1 VNLKVYNT
9 ITRKKE
15 VFQPLENN
23 TVKIYNCGPTVYTYA
38 HIGNFRTFIFDD
50 TLRRVLEFLGYRVRQ
65 IMNITDV
72 GHMTTDDDIDAGE
85 GKDKLQEQ
93 AQKEN
98 KDPLQ
103 IARFY
108 EEAFLED
115 FDRLGLL
122 RPEAFPR
129 ASEHIAEMIEFVE
142 QLLAKGV
149 AYQIDEEVFFDLGQF
164 PAYGQLSGNTLAELR
179 AGHRVEVDKRK
190 KSPFD
195 FYLWKSDP
203 KHLMQWPS
211 PWNQHGF
218 PGWHLECSVMSMK
231 YLGET
236 LDIHTGGEDN
246 IFPHHEDEIAQSEAL
261 TGKPFSRYWMHVR
274 HLLVNNEKMSKSKGN
289 FYPVRDLIDKGWRGN
304 EIRYSLI
311 SGHYR
316 QNLNF
321 TEQALEDARKA
332 LRRVTDFIA
341 SMQAKNG
348 PGTESRVAQ
357 ALEKSETEFRAAI
370 CDDINIAGALGAMFN
385 LVREINRLG
394 EDVSKDEAASVIA
407 ALHNFDRIFNVLPEE
422 EQGIDAEIEALIEE
436 RTAARKGKDFK
447 RSDEIRDQLA
457 KMGIELEDKAGGT
470 RWKRI

>member
-1 VNLKVYNT
+1 MNLKVYNT

-15 VFQPLENN
+15 VFKPLENN

-38 HIGNFRTFIFDD
+38 HIGNFRTFLFDD
-50 TLRRVLEFLGYRVRQ
+50 TLRRVLEYLGYTVRQ
-65 IMNITDV
+65 VMNITDV

-85 GKDKLQEQ
+85 GLDKLQEQ
-93 AQKEN
+93 AKKEN

-122 RPEAFPR
+122 RPEVFPR
-129 ASEHIAEMIEFVE
+129 ATEHIGEMIEFVE
-142 QLLAKGV
+142 RLLEKGI
-149 AYQIDEEVFFDLGQF
+149 AYKIDEEVFFDLSKF
-164 PAYGQLSGNTLAELR
+164 PAYGKLSGNTLDELR
-179 AGHRVEVDKRK
+179 AGHRVEVDDRK

-211 PWNQHGF
+211 PWNEHGF

-274 HLLVNNEKMSKSKGN
+274 HLLVNGEKMSKSKGN
-289 FYPVRDLIDKGWRGN
+289 FYTVRDLIEKNWRGN
-304 EIRYSLI
+304 EIRYALI
-311 SGHYR
+311 AGHYR

-321 TEQALEDARKA
+321 TEQALDDARKS
-332 LRRVTDFIA
+332 LRRLTDFVA
-341 SMQAKNG
+341 SMESKD
-348 PGTESRVAQ
+348 GTGTGGEVAQ
-357 ALEKSETEFRAAI
+357 ALEKADGEFRAAI
-370 CDDINIAGALGAMFN
+370 CDDINIAAALGAVFN
-385 LVREINRLG
+385 MVREINRLG
-394 EDVSKDEAASVIA
+394 DKVSHDEAASAVA
-407 ALHNFDRIFNVLPEE
+407 TLRDFDRVLNVLPREE
-422 EQGIDAEIEALIEE
+422 RGIDAEIEALIEE
-436 RTAARKGKDFK
+436 RAAARKAKNFK
-447 RSDEIRDQLA
+447 RSDEIRDELA
-457 KMGIELEDKAGGT
+457 EMGIELDDYAGGT
-470 RWKRI
+470 RWKRV